1 MLTLEMVKSLMIQMI
16 SVSSIVSNLF
26 FLINLLIV
34 VM

>member
-1 MLTLEMVKSLMIQMI
+1 MLTLQMVKSLMIQMI

>member
-1 MLTLEMVKSLMIQMI
+1 MLTLQMVKSLMIQMI
-16 SVSSIVSNLF
+16 TVSSILSNLF